1 MSKFADKKVTRF
13 ADSTYAHAG
22 CTIRLT
28 GDTRWLVSCHGVA
41 IDVVDS
47 MVEAEATAD
56 AHYKASVEREADEY
70 TEYSMRLGEMGCVD
84 IDRGMSAMQH
94 IMDGMSAEEALRMSE

>member
-1 MSKFADKKVTRF
+1 MSKFAEKKVTRH
-13 ADSTYAHAG
+13 ADSTYAFAG

-41 IDVVDS
+41 VDVVDT
-47 MVEAEATAD
+47 MVEAEATAQ
-56 AHYKASVEREADEY
+56 AHYNASVERSADEY

-84 IDRGMSAMQH
+84 VDQGMRAMQH
-94 IMDGMSAEEALRMSE
+94 IMDGATADEALRMSE